1 MNAETSNPHPPAWRS
16 YGPALDRIMPCKDGE
31 ERRLR
36 CGMMLMR
43 DRAMKARERA
53 GREADMVLAAVQI
66 IAAESALSTM
76 SAQQLKHLH
85 YNLVRLVATA
95 SNLETVALGG
105 VPDADG

>member
-1 MNAETSNPHPPAWRS
+1 MNAQTSNPHPPAWRS
-16 YGPALDRIMPCKDGE
+16 YGPALDRIMPGKQGD

-43 DRAMKARERA
+43 DRATRAREKA
-53 GREADMVLAAVQI
+53 GWEADQILAAVQH
-66 IAAESALSTM
+66 IAAEHALSPMT
-76 SAQQLKHLH
+76 AEQLKHLH

-95 SNLETVALGG
+95 SNLETVAQGG

>member
-1 MNAETSNPHPPAWRS
+1 MNAPVSNPHPPAWRS
-16 YGPALDRIMPCKDGE
+16 YGPALDRLMPCKDAD

-43 DRAMKARERA
+43 DRAMRAREKA
-53 GREADMVLAAVQI
+53 GWASDMVLAAVQS
-66 IAAESALSTM
+66 IANESALCPM
-76 SAQQLKHLH
+76 SAEQLKHLH

-95 SNLETVALGG
+95 SNLETIAQGG